1 MDNRNFIELNHE
13 NGRYKRHLVNDL
25 SRKFPLIP
33 VPDIWRLNT
42 RNLMILINISEDS
55 LNQCVT
61 IPSSI
66 SKKGLIDIIEQV
78 IDGLDTNNLKN
89 VSKSLVSAL
98 FAEITMLGKIV

>member
-13 NGRYKRHLVNDL
+13 NGRYKRHLIHNL
-25 SRKFPLIP
+25 SKKFPLLP
-33 VPDIWRLNT
+33 KPDMWRLNT
-42 RNLMILINISEDS
+42 RNLMILSNIREDS
-55 LNQCVT
+55 LNQCVM

-98 FAEITMLGKIV
+98 FAEITMLRKIV

>member
-1 MDNRNFIELNHE
+1 M
-13 NGRYKRHLVNDL
+13 
-25 SRKFPLIP
+25 
-33 VPDIWRLNT
+33 
-42 RNLMILINISEDS
+42 
-55 LNQCVT
+55 

-98 FAEITMLGKIV
+98 FAEITMLRKIV